1 MMAVFL
7 LSKHIYTTVVS
18 DIVPLNMR
26 IPNEEIVLCRHW
38 DLPSSIYIIVM
49 IITIAIINSDN

>member
-1 MMAVFL
+1 
-7 LSKHIYTTVVS
+7 
-18 DIVPLNMR
+18 MR

-38 DLPSSIYIIVM
+38 DLASSLYIIVM